1 MGALP
6 AARAPAQAQAWRQED
21 APFPDTRTHS
31 DPRTALR
38 SRGSRRL
45 RSLGGR
51 QRHRDGLPSAP
62 DMTRDVQEIVDETD
76 NRPMRELGYRTPAEA
91 FTDELP
97 DLQTK
102 QGRCTY
108 K

>member
-1 MGALP
+1 
-6 AARAPAQAQAWRQED
+6 
-21 APFPDTRTHS
+21 
-31 DPRTALR
+31 
-38 SRGSRRL
+38 
-45 RSLGGR
+45 
-51 QRHRDGLPSAP
+51 
-62 DMTRDVQEIVDETD
+62 MTRDVQEIVDETD
-76 NRPMRELGYRTPAEA
+76 HRPMRELGYRTPAEA